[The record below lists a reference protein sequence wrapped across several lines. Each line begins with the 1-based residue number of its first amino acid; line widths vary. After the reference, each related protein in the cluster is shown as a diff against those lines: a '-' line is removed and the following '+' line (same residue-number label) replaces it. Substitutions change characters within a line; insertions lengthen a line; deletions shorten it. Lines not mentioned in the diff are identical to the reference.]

1 MAKDASQDAS
11 QKPGIR
17 PAYSSRIT
25 VILVCP
31 SVIAV
36 SIQRSNQRCSTQG
49 IEIAVVVDV
58 IFCEFVIQPIQTVKV
73 QYLGSNNPR
82 LHSDEVLIALA
93 ASANLDPKAAR
104 ALEALAHLQGCQ
116 AHCSVI
122 LSPADEGT
130 YRKLGIQLT
139 CEPKYQTN
147 KLYHR

>member
-1 MAKDASQDAS
+1 M
-11 QKPGIR
+11 
-17 PAYSSRIT
+17 
-25 VILVCP
+25 
-31 SVIAV
+31 
-36 SIQRSNQRCSTQG
+36 
-49 IEIAVVVDV
+49 
-58 IFCEFVIQPIQTVKV
+58 
-73 QYLGSNNPR
+73 
-82 LHSDEVLIALA
+82 LIALA

-147 KLYHR
+147 SSITDKRKRRPREKDLPGALVLFEKKNGTNYLPETVLICADLWLSRLL

>member
-1 MAKDASQDAS
+1 MH
-11 QKPGIR
+11 
-17 PAYSSRIT
+17 
-25 VILVCP
+25 L
-31 SVIAV
+31 IAQ
-36 SIQRSNQRCSTQG
+36 S
-49 IEIAVVVDV
+49 A
-58 IFCEFVIQPIQTVKV
+58 IQPIQTVKV

-139 CEPKYQTN
+139 CRAQVSDQQALSPISAKRRPREKDLPGA
-147 KLYHR
+147 LVLF